1 MENAKPAFHPLKA
14 AAIVTPVTEVDMRGY
29 IIAEDRF
36 LHQGIDHHLFVTGI
50 ENEEYEYR
58 FEVTRIPPGGETPE
72 TIFEK
77 IVNFSSEL
85 ARTPN
90 TPLGDLMIAELS
102 SIKAAVYGDEDLHI
116 HDP

>member
-1 MENAKPAFHPLKA
+1 
-14 AAIVTPVTEVDMRGY
+14 MRGH
-29 IIAEDRF
+29 IVAEDRF

-50 ENEEYEYR
+50 ENVENEYR

-77 IVNFSSEL
+77 LVNFS
-85 ARTPN
+85 
-90 TPLGDLMIAELS
+90 AELS
-102 SIKAAVYGDEDLHI
+102 QSPNASLDDLMTAELSAIKIAVYGDEDLHV